1 MPKEPT
7 DTKIMIAGTLFEMLD
22 KNPSQKISVK
32 QLIETCGISR
42 QIFYYYYQDIF
53 DVLEYGLGLR
63 QDHLIQGF
71 LQSDM
76 SDEET
81 TRIFFEQ
88 SAQSLKCIAAF
99 MDGNHRKETEHIIYK
114 RMQAFVEQLFRNGDK
129 EVKLPINNGKDR
141 EFYVDFFAAA
151 GMQYMLMKYEDGTW
165 DSDFFFRKWMAFF
178 KSLGLL

>member
-53 DVLEYGLGLR
+53 DVLEYGLSLR
-63 QDHLIQGF
+63 QDHLIQDFFKSGYN
-71 LQSDM
+71 
-76 SDEET
+76 DEET
-81 TRIFFEQ
+81 TRTFLVQ

-114 RMQAFVEQLFRNGDK
+114 RMRAFVEQLFSNSDK

-151 GMQYMLMKYEDGTW
+151 GMQYMLMKYEEGCW
-165 DSDFFFRKWMAFF
+165 DPDFFFREWMAFF